1 MAGGSVDDEVRSRT
15 RGGELSFD
23 AYALARET
31 DLLRVALLVAGD
43 RQEADAVEAE
53 VLGRVAASWRTVQR
67 DRSDPDPL
75 LWRTAAEVL
84 LPRRGP
90 LKGRVRGSESGRA
103 VAAEP
108 YDLAG
113 ALAFD
118 DPTADPTVG
127 SLSDA
132 AQLSEGIAT
141 LTRDE
146 RFALALTSV
155 PERTRDEAA
164 HAMRVRVEVVDVLLA
179 HAMDVVAAA
188 LPIGRIPSSQARGLR
203 QVLSSAQVDRGLP
216 EQVWQ
221 ATRRRRRRRHRAW
234 VATAVVIVL
243 ALVVGSLLRTAFGPE
258 AADVPAGSA
267 PENPQQL
274 GANGAPGVVYV
285 TAPSLR
291 DQGRLPPDP
300 LRLAPYPFDDERVPS
315 LAGRPIKVGV
325 AAAQRAPGAPLLV
338 LDDKGRFSQVSLAG
352 LAPIT
357 DVHGDPLTV
366 LRPGSLSSDGS
377 TLALAQPH
385 GVVVVHLASGQREN
399 YSLGIP
405 VDSVHWVE
413 AIPEDQ
419 RWVGGPPYLIVG
431 GPDGTRVIDPDST
444 PQVATV
450 GYVAEDS
457 AVTERGRVM
466 EVSPT
471 LLRERQLI
479 TSGIRGVDKPA
490 EVGDWE
496 GEPVA
501 LDDYVARAA
510 HLTETGAPG
519 IAVVDFPEGA
529 VYRFL
534 VEGGGRS
541 PNCCHPIAW
550 ISTFTLLL
558 HESDEGQY
566 AWNLTQNTFTR
577 VGSWPVHTVSVASR
591 ALGIDEG

>member
-1 MAGGSVDDEVRSRT
+1 MAGGSVDDEVRSRA
-15 RGGELSFD
+15 RGDELSFD

-53 VLGRVAASWRTVQR
+53 VLGRVAASWRSVQR
-67 DRSDPDPL
+67 DRSDPDRL
-75 LWRTAAEVL
+75 LWRTAAQVL

-103 VAAEP
+103 AAEP

-113 ALAFD
+113 ALSFD
-118 DPTADPTVG
+118 DPSADPTVG
-127 SLSDA
+127 SLSEA

-146 RFALALTSV
+146 RFALALTTV
-155 PERTRDEAA
+155 TERTRDEAA
-164 HAMRVRVEVVDVLLA
+164 HAMGVRVEVVDVLLA
-179 HAMDVVAAA
+179 HAIDVVAAA

-203 QVLSSAQVDRGLP
+203 HVLSSAQVDRGLP

-221 ATRRRRRRRHRAW
+221 ATRRRSRRRRRAW
-234 VATAVVIVL
+234 VATALAIVL
-243 ALVVGSLLRTAFGPE
+243 ALVVGSLVRTALGPD
-258 AADVPAGSA
+258 ATDAPAGSA

-274 GANGAPGVVYV
+274 GPNGAPGVVYV

-315 LAGRPIKVGV
+315 LSARPIKVGV
-325 AAAQRAPGAPLLV
+325 AAAQREPGAPLLV
-338 LDDKGRFSQVSLAG
+338 LDDRGRFSRVSLVG
-352 LAPIT
+352 LAPVT

-377 TLALAQPH
+377 TLALAQPD
-385 GVVVVHLASGQREN
+385 GVVVVDLASGLRDA
-399 YSLGIP
+399 YKLGIP
-405 VDSVHWVE
+405 VDSVHWVD
-413 AIPEDQ
+413 AIPDDR
-419 RWVGGPPYLIVG
+419 RWVGGPPYLIAG
-431 GPDGTRVIDPDST
+431 GPDGTRVIDPDAT

-450 GYVAEDS
+450 GYVAADS

-479 TSGIRGVDKPA
+479 TSGTRGVDKPA
-490 EVGDWE
+490 EVVDWE

-501 LDDYVARAA
+501 LHDHVARAG
-510 HLTETGAPG
+510 HLAETGAPG
-519 IAVVDFPEGA
+519 IAIMDFPEGT

-541 PNCCHPIAW
+541 PDCCHPVAW

-577 VGSWPVHTVSVASR
+577 VGSWPVQTLSVAAR